1 MEQGNVAG
9 LEFWAKLDVVGEE
22 QVRTNFINN
31 IYGDHGAK
39 RELVLE
45 WLLIKERTRALET
58 SAKSD
63 ATEEEILSID
73 RSASIKVRNYRI
85 IAIAAIIIAI
95 IAAHEEIIWLISTL
109 MPWLPK

>member
-1 MEQGNVAG
+1 MEQERVAG
-9 LEFWAKLDVVGEE
+9 LGFWAKLDVVGEE
-22 QVRTNFINN
+22 QVRKNLINN
-31 IYGDHGAK
+31 IYGDHGPK

-45 WLLIKERTRALET
+45 WLLIKERARALEV

-63 ATEEEILSID
+63 AMEEDILSKD

-85 IAIAAIIIAI
+85 IAIAAIIIAV